1 MNSYT
6 SSQKIILALALIS
19 TVVVVPALLFFKH
32 EQIAFNFAM
41 IGYIILFLFII
52 EHKQER
58 VMKGIS
64 IILFGVFFGVYY
76 VDFFTAMV
84 GKDSINTGL
93 GQNLNILSN
102 LAIFSC
108 AGAGGSVIAAHA
120 DKTSTDRDEPVI
132 SETVIDRTQDIRVLT
147 EHVLKLHK
155 KVNAIVSVG
164 ILLVITMLIV
174 VLNK

>member
-1 MNSYT
+1 MSSYT
-6 SSQKIILALALIS
+6 TRQKIILALALLS
-19 TVVVVPALLFFKH
+19 TIIVVPALLFFKH
-32 EQIAFNFAM
+32 EQIAFNFTM
-41 IGYIILFLFII
+41 IGYIILFMFVI

-93 GQNLNILSN
+93 AQNLKILSD

-108 AGAGGSVIAAHA
+108 AGAGGSVIATHA

-132 SETVIDRTQDIRVLT
+132 SETVIDKTQDIRVLT
-147 EHVLKLHK
+147 EHTLKLHK

-164 ILLVITMLIV
+164 IVLVITMLVV
-174 VLNK
+174 VLSK